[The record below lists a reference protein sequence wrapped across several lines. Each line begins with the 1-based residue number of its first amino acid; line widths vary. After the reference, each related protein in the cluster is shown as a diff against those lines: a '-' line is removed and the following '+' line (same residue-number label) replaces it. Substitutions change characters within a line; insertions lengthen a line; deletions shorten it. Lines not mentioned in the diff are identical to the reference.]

1 MNIELFT
8 LCDGAY
14 NYNGK
19 LTIVGTITTI
29 NTDTLPTFAKLGL
42 AMRLKVEPEDVGEKI
57 MLINFYAPDG
67 NKLPI
72 DLMVNLEIKPTPDPI
87 SYITF
92 AAELQGLPLE
102 KEGSY
107 NVSVSIEDNRIG
119 LYSFNVVSRNK

>member
-29 NTDTLPTFAKLGL
+29 NTDSLPTFAKLGL
-42 AMRLKVEPEDVGEKI
+42 AMRLRVEPEDVGEKI

-67 NKLPI
+67 SKLPI
-72 DLMVNLEIKPTPDPI
+72 DLTVNLEIKPTPDPI

-92 AAELQGLPLE
+92 AAELQGIPLE

-119 LYSFNVVSRNK
+119 LYSFNVMLRNK